1 MKYFNIKYLI
11 LLIVIPLAFSC
22 STKEVIYDTL
32 TKDNSLNTQSDIV
45 SFANAVYTGLNT
57 DIFRAFSY
65 PIWQRA
71 DDIYSTSAGF
81 RGYGTKTDD
90 ATTANTINA
99 WNGWFKNLNRAN
111 YLLDHIDATSADS
124 AYKVRV
130 KGEMYFLRAFCNFY
144 LVRMWRNIPLKLHAS
159 ALNANLFDTAQ
170 SVDQIYQQIF
180 VDLQNANKVLLKRTA
195 QPSAEFGRATK
206 GAAQGFLAK
215 AHLTYG
221 NYLDLKGSGG
231 ASQQYQLAKDW
242 CDSVISSGQYNLISS
257 FKDLIDVTKEPA
269 AYQEVLFG
277 VQFTRDPVAQ
287 SLGSSFAANSTPGS
301 MPNVGGNG
309 TFKTGYGN
317 FRVQPWFY
325 QTYTSG
331 DYVNDYRGQALM
343 LTNWI
348 NTSNRKQVTFP
359 YVRVGSE
366 VITTESNPSSAPYL
380 FRYTDPLAVEASSS
394 ENDYF
399 TLRYADILLTKAEAE
414 NELNGPTTTAYTC
427 FNQIRARARN
437 ADGITPRTTPL
448 DLSGVTDKDSFRL
461 KIADERAIEFL
472 GEFARWFDLVRMKS
486 PTGTTMMEYQL
497 NVVIPRFPKGMPVYD
512 ATKRVWNGGRTDS
525 ASVPPFQSKFLI
537 FPIPFS
543 ELSSNPNMSQNWEYK

>member
-1 MKYFNIKYLI
+1 M
-11 LLIVIPLAFSC
+11 
-22 STKEVIYDTL
+22 
-32 TKDNSLNTQSDIV
+32 
-45 SFANAVYTGLNT
+45 
-57 DIFRAFSY
+57 
-65 PIWQRA
+65 
-71 DDIYSTSAGF
+71 
-81 RGYGTKTDD
+81 
-90 ATTANTINA
+90 
-99 WNGWFKNLNRAN
+99 
-111 YLLDHIDATSADS
+111 
-124 AYKVRV
+124 VR
-130 KGEMYFLRAFCNFY
+130 L
-144 LVRMWRNIPLKLHAS
+144 WRNIPLKLHAS
-159 ALNANLFDTAQ
+159 ELNANLFDTAQ

-180 VDLQNANKVLLKRTA
+180 IDLQNANKVLLTRTA

-215 AHLTYG
+215 AHITYG

-242 CDSVISSGQYNLISS
+242 CDSVINSGQYSLISNI
-257 FKDLIDVTKEPA
+257 KDLIDVTKESA

-277 VQFTRDPVAQ
+277 VQFTRDPIAQ
-287 SLGSSFAANSTPGS
+287 ALGSSFAANSTPGS

-309 TFKTGYGN
+309 PSKTGYSN
-317 FRVQPWFY
+317 FRLQPWFY

-366 VITTESNPSSAPYL
+366 SIITESNPSSAPYL

-414 NELNGPTTTAYTC
+414 NELNGPTATAYSC

-472 GEFARWFDLVRMKS
+472 GEFSRWFDLVRMKS